1 MRTGSL
7 LLLCLLVT
15 PSLMAD
21 EVVLYRCTDS
31 AGALTM
37 QNSPCPEDQVEEKQ
51 VMQGVSSVPL
61 RATRSTPRPEPMPA
75 DPQVVPLLDSAN
87 PRPAAPAPTPAD
99 PGAPRLPPPPPPPIL
114 FQCTTFDKDT
124 YITENEVPASRCV
137 PLRTVGLDGNPN
149 TGAGEACE
157 MMRDECA
164 PVADGA
170 LCAAWKKRL
179 DQVEVAW
186 RFTRAENAE
195 KNRAEFERAQK
206 IWNESSCG
214 Q

>member
-1 MRTGSL
+1 MRTGCL
-7 LLLCLLVT
+7 LLLSLLVS
-15 PSLMAD
+15 PSVMAD
-21 EVVLYRCTDS
+21 EMVLYRCTDG
-31 AGALTM
+31 AGSLTM
-37 QNSPCPEDQVEEKQ
+37 QNSPCPKDQVEEKRVTQ
-51 VMQGVSSVPL
+51 SVSSVPL
-61 RATRSTPRPEPMPA
+61 RAAPSTPRREPTPA
-75 DPQVVPLLDSAN
+75 GAQVVPLLDSAN
-87 PRPAAPAPTPAD
+87 LPPAAPAQTPAD
-99 PGAPRLPPPPPPPIL
+99 PGAPRLPPPIL